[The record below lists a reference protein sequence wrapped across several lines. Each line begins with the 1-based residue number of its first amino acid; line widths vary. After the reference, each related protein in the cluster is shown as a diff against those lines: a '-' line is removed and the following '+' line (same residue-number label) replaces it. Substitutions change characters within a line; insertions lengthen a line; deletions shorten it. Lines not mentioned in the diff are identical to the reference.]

1 MNRFVSVSAIILV
14 LVILVSASAC
24 SSNDSPGKTNVTV
37 GGATGIAIVNSDY
50 MSTSIS
56 LFDPAKAALTFD
68 DCINSKTT
76 ATSLSLSLSG
86 DVVLPSAAQP
96 GHELLLI
103 DRFNAAL
110 TWLEPTTCT
119 VKRQFS
125 VGTGFP
131 SDPHDVVA
139 LSPTKAYVTRYEKNP
154 KPTDDPADNDE
165 GDDIL
170 IINPTDGTI
179 SGRIDLAPFAG
190 KTAAPPAMPGADP
203 GPDEI
208 TVSARPGRAL
218 LIDGNVYVALDNI
231 SADFSAT
238 ADGRILVID
247 PAADTVSGMIDLPG
261 LKNCGGLAFVPDSK
275 TLVVTCTGDFNAAV
289 QIDGSAIVAIDLS
302 ASPPATK
309 SKLGASVFGGQPLSA
324 DAGGAL
330 SAGSGLAVSLG
341 TLKKMPPDRLWSY
354 DLEAGTATQLKEA
367 SDSFVYGA
375 LLLDSAGKQLFLT
388 DGAKDTPRVHVFDVS
403 GAPTLKTSVDANPAH
418 GLPPRSLGW
427 Y

>member
-1 MNRFVSVSAIILV
+1 MNRFAIASACASLV
-14 LVILVSASAC
+14 VILVSAAAC

-68 DCINSKTT
+68 DCINSTT
-76 ATSLSLSLSG
+76 AATSLSLSLSG

-96 GHELLLI
+96 GHELLII

-110 TWLEPTTCT
+110 TWLDPTTCT

-139 LSPTKAYVTRYEKNP
+139 LSATKAYVTRYEKNP

-190 KTAAPPAMPGADP
+190 KVTAPATPGTDTAAADV
-203 GPDEI
+203 

-218 LIDGNVYVALDNI
+218 LIDGNVYVALDNLA
-231 SADFSAT
+231 ADFSAA

-261 LKNCGGLAFVPDSK
+261 LKGCGGLASVPDSK
-275 TLVVTCTGDFNAAV
+275 TLVVTCVGDFNAPV
-289 QIDGSAIVAIDLS
+289 QIDGSAIVAIDLGV
-302 ASPPATK
+302 SPPAIK
-309 SKLGASVFGGQPLSA
+309 SKLGAAVFGGQPLSA

-330 SAGSGLAVSLG
+330 SATTGLAVSLG
-341 TLKKMPPDRLWSY
+341 TLKKTPPDRLWSY
-354 DLEAGTATQLKEA
+354 DMEAGTVTQLKEA

-388 DGAKDTPRVHVFDVS
+388 DGAKETPRLHVIDVS
-403 GAPTLKTSVDANPAH
+403 GAPTVKTSVDANPAH